1 MSTLALEGHPNFT
14 SPSKQGACIGRY
26 VSHLQIRPHMQ
37 AIKFIGFPVAKSAI
51 LIHEHASGRIFL
63 SRLEEKEE
71 IVFGLGLD
79 QFV

>member
-26 VSHLQIRPHMQ
+26 ISHLQIRPHMQ
-37 AIKFIGFPVAKSAI
+37 AIKFIGFPVAKGAI
-51 LIHEHASGRIFL
+51 LIHEHASGRIFF

-71 IVFGLGLD
+71 VVFGLGLD